1 MTSEAEKQISE
12 HLVAVVR
19 LWGELPDKHPSDM
32 MELVLNIH
40 AIQNMLAW
48 RVARRADP
56 EMWGVTGEDPSV
68 KR

>member
-1 MTSEAEKQISE
+1 MTAPAEKQINACLMEALS
-12 HLVAVVR
+12 
-19 LWGELPDKHPSDM
+19 LWNDLSDKHPSDM
-32 MELVLNIH
+32 QELVLHIH

-56 EMWGVTGEDPSV
+56 ETWGVAGEDPNV

>member
-1 MTSEAEKQISE
+1 MTSPAEKIISD
-12 HLVAVVR
+12 HLAAVVR

-32 MELVLNIH
+32 TELVLHIH

-56 EMWGVTGEDPSV
+56 ETWGVAGEDPSV